1 MLSVFQRVRLG
12 GGLLI
17 ALPGAVQGQ
26 LRASA
31 LASVSQIL
39 DGMTIT
45 ITYSR
50 PRARGRTLE
59 RVFGGNGEW
68 GKPWTPG
75 ANMATTLDVSRD
87 VTVNGQAVAKGTYSV
102 WMVPRQSGD
111 WTVILDP
118 RFRRYH
124 SEGIDSTAAQIRFP
138 VHTQEG
144 PNTDALTWSIL
155 EVGPNAAS
163 LTLQWFTTRVTLDL
177 EGQPSRA
184 AMISAEAAAAY
195 VGRYDVTCN
204 KPKEEICH
212 RVVGASGTTPL
223 LLSRE
228 NGRLTARYPAQ
239 NQSAPF
245 ILARNAKDEFVYA
258 WYASSE
264 GDVIT
269 EVPEWVTFKFR
280 MASGRATG
288 FEVRN
293 YRNDL
298 VAMATRVAPLSSAS
312 AAAQR
317 ILCHLRRDAQG
328 EYDGACAQFNT
339 EVAWLTVRPPA
350 ASEASVWR
358 GTRTLVGGTPEP
370 VVIDPRSGALAAG
383 RDWLAISAVKQN
395 AASLEF
401 SFDYETPTPSAVDV
415 EILRRAR
422 AYLSD
427 DAHWNRTDKNNMA
440 AAPSAGFDCPVTV
453 ARSMFCALY
462 LSSLEVAGYYAHF
475 RPAIDAVREAIIAA
489 RRRPAPA
496 PLVSFNNDSTTSLTD
511 VQGVL
516 ESALKRLQGQPATK
530 GNVESQATQLVVR
543 ISVLEFPRAD
553 SQSDAGPNAIESAAP
568 HCM

>member
-1 MLSVFQRVRLG
+1 MRSVLQRLRLVG
-12 GGLLI
+12 IVFCPAL
-17 ALPGAVQGQ
+17 ALPSAAHAQ
-26 LRASA
+26 LRSSA
-31 LASVSQIL
+31 LASVSQLL

-87 VTVNGQAVAKGTYSV
+87 VTVNGQAVAKGTYSI

-118 RFRRYH
+118 RFKRYH

-138 VHTQEG
+138 VHTEEG

-155 EVGPNAAS
+155 EVKPNAAS
-163 LTLQWFTTRVTLDL
+163 LTMQWFTTRVTLDL
-177 EGQPSRA
+177 KGQPSRA
-184 AMISAEAAAAY
+184 SMISAESAAAY

-204 KPKEEICH
+204 LPKEEICH
-212 RVVGASGTTPL
+212 RVAGASGTIPL

-239 NQSAPF
+239 NQSGPF

-258 WYASSE
+258 WYTSSE

-293 YRNDL
+293 YKNDL
-298 VAMATRVAPLSSAS
+298 VATATRVSPSSSAN
-312 AAAQR
+312 ATAQR
-317 ILCHLRRDAQG
+317 IVCHLRRDTQG
-328 EYDGACAQFNT
+328 DYGGTCVQFNT
-339 EVAWLTVRPPA
+339 EVARLTLRPPA
-350 ASEASVWR
+350 ASEAAVWR
-358 GTRTLVGGTPEP
+358 GTGALVEGTPGP
-370 VVIDPRSGALAAG
+370 VIVDLRSGGLQAERG
-383 RDWLAISAVKQN
+383 WLGVSAVKQD

-401 SFDYETPTPSAVDV
+401 SFSYEPPPPSAVDV
-415 EILRRAR
+415 EIVRRAR

-427 DAHWNRTDKNNMA
+427 EAHWNRTDKNNMA
-440 AAPSAGFDCPVTV
+440 AAPSAGFDCPATV
-453 ARSMFCALY
+453 ARSMFCTLY

-475 RPAIDAVREAIIAA
+475 RPAIDAVRDAILAA
-489 RRRPAPA
+489 RKRPAPA

-516 ESALKRLQGQPATK
+516 ESALKRLQGQPSTN
-530 GNVESQATQLVVR
+530 GNVESRATRAASWSGSSARVR
-543 ISVLEFPRAD
+543 SRASSFARTL
-553 SQSDAGPNAIESAAP
+553 SQPPVSN
-568 HCM
+568 